1 MIYKYI
7 KATIAFF
14 MLAGATSSALFGNNR
29 ETLNEMEVRGSNN
42 LEDLNLSRSTIL
54 SVDNLESRQV
64 NSLGDLNGLSP
75 NLHLSGNGIKSFGD
89 VLTMRGIGNTQ
100 FFSSP
105 GVQLYV
111 DGVPEGNV
119 FSYGSDLFDLE
130 AIEVLKGPQGSR
142 FGKLAAGGAINLI
155 TKKPGEIQT
164 SEVSA
169 SYATFNTQKYNISST
184 GPIDEQFSYS
194 LGIQRSSS
202 GGFLNNTSGRNNDS
216 DSWNGRLSLIWD
228 GGAGTKAILG
238 ISLTSHKLGAQP
250 LVLRNQPDFYARSVD
265 EDEFTEIDQNQQFL
279 KFEHE
284 TELGII
290 TSLSSRNNWDMNPNK
305 LDIDLSINPGATSN
319 IQQEQNNWGQELIL
333 SSKTEDSLSWVLGS
347 NFYSNDISGLA
358 TRWYVFPWPEN
369 TLVNDLGPTATL
381 TKNANLGN
389 TTETTTYSIEGE
401 NFAIFTSIEKE
412 ISTKNS
418 LEIGLRY
425 DHTKSKLSRNKL
437 SKIAAFTFE
446 QATNPNLPFDIPTPE
461 TDIPS
466 TPLNLSKN
474 TSLFSPS
481 LQFNHSINETSSAY
495 IKFSNSGK
503 PGGFSAFTDSE
514 SNASYEKEKSTSY
527 EIGFNF
533 NPDKNWI
540 IKISGFINNVD
551 DYQMEMPEPA
561 STNYSLVNVDE
572 VIIQGIELETSLKL
586 SGGWNIHLGYGLSD
600 SEISGVSDLASKSSA
615 LSSLLGKSISFV
627 PNYNFSTLISH
638 DLENGLYYQIGTRTF
653 GESFYWDQT
662 GSNNSDRIEDYTL
675 LDACIGYTLN
685 DWNFN
690 IFGTNLTDE
699 EYYTSLVSSL
709 SNLGAAP
716 GIAGSPRVIG
726 LSISRDF

>member
-1 MIYKYI
+1 
-7 KATIAFF
+7 
-14 MLAGATSSALFGNNR
+14 MLAGTTASALIGKNP
-29 ETLNEMEVRGSNN
+29 ETLNELEVRGSNN
-42 LEDLNLSRSTIL
+42 FEDLDLSRATIL
-54 SVDNLESRQV
+54 GEDSLETRQV

-89 VLTMRGIGNTQ
+89 VISMRGIGNTP
-100 FFSSP
+100 FFGSP
-105 GVQLYV
+105 GVQLYI
-111 DGVPEGNV
+111 DGVPQGNV
-119 FSYGSDLFDLE
+119 FSYGSDLYDLE

-142 FGKLAAGGAINLI
+142 FGKLAPGGAINLI
-155 TKKPGEIQT
+155 TKKPGDMHT
-164 SEVSA
+164 SELSA
-169 SYATFNTQKYNISST
+169 SYATFNTQKFNISSS

-202 GGFLNNTSGRNNDS
+202 DGFLNNTSGRDNDS
-216 DSWNGRLSLIWD
+216 ETWNGRLSFHWD
-228 GGAGTKAILG
+228 GGAGTKATLG
-238 ISLTSHKLGAQP
+238 TSFTSHELGAQP
-250 LVLRNQPDFYARSVD
+250 LVLRNQVDFYARSVD

-279 KFEHE
+279 RLEHQ
-284 TELGII
+284 TELGTI
-290 TSLSSRNNWDMNPNK
+290 TSVISRNNWDMNPNK
-305 LDIDLSINPGATSN
+305 LDIDLSTDRNATSD
-319 IQQEQNNWGQELIL
+319 IQQKQNNWGQELIL
-333 SSKTEDSLSWVLGS
+333 SSITEDSLSWVFGS
-347 NFYSNDISGLA
+347 NFYSNEISGLA

-369 TLVNDLGPTATL
+369 TLVNALGPTATL
-381 TKNANLGN
+381 TKNANFGN

-401 NFAIFTSIEKE
+401 NFAIFTSLEKE
-412 ISTKNS
+412 ISTNNS

-446 QATNPNLPFDIPTPE
+446 QASNPNLPSDIPTPE
-461 TDIPS
+461 TNIPS
-466 TPLNLSKN
+466 TPLRLSKN

-481 LQFNHSINETSSAY
+481 VQLNHSINETSTAF

-514 SNASYEKEKSTSY
+514 SNASYEKEKCTTY
-527 EIGFNF
+527 EVGFNF
-533 NPDKNWI
+533 NPAKNWL
-540 IKISGFINNVD
+540 IKFSGFINNVD
-551 DYQMEMPEPA
+551 DYQMEMPEPT

-572 VIIQGIELETSLKL
+572 VVIQGIELETALKL
-586 SGGWNIHLGYGLSD
+586 SGGWNFHLGYGLSD
-600 SEISGVSDLASKSSA
+600 SEIKEVSDLASKSSA
-615 LSSLLGKSISFV
+615 LSSLKGKSISFV
-627 PNYNFSTLISH
+627 PQYTFSTLISH

-675 LDACIGYTLN
+675 LDACIGYTFN

-716 GIAGSPRVIG
+716 GIAGSPRLIG
-726 LSISRDF
+726 LSVSRDF